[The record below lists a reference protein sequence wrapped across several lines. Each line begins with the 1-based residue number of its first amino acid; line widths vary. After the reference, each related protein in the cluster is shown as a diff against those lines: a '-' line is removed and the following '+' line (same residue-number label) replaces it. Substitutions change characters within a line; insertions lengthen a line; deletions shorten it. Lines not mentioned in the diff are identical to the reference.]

1 MVCSCFA
8 ILVSLFNM
16 IMCAQN
22 EFDPIILED
31 ELKKRKSAAIAKRA
45 ESDDDAKVK

>member
-22 EFDPIILED
+22 EFDPIILEE
-31 ELKKRKSAAIAKRA
+31 ELQKRKNASMIK
-45 ESDDDAKVK
+45 